1 MKAKYR
7 LLVDFNKDGVTTEY
21 IKKIVCA
28 NNSETELFR
37 LPDIKSVLK
46 FRKVELPNSLPK
58 MKILMNVVVGI
69 LEVYEDGETLT
80 CSIQETEHYTLEMI
94 EELKGADF
102 KETKSNLKKLYE
114 TQIAGEDA
122 LLLNP
127 IHNIN
132 SK

>member
-1 MKAKYR
+1 MKTK
-7 LLVDFNKDGVTTEY
+7 LLADFQKSGETTDY
-21 IKKIVCA
+21 IKRIVCT
-28 NNSETELFR
+28 NNEGTETFR
-37 LPDIKSVLK
+37 IPDINSILK
-46 FRKVELPNSLPK
+46 FRKAEIPYLLKNIKV
-58 MKILMNVVVGI
+58 LMNEKEGI

-127 IHNIN
+127 IHNLN
-132 SK
+132 SKI

>member
-7 LLVDFNKDGVTTEY
+7 LLVDFNKDGHTTEW
-21 IKKIVCA
+21 IKEIVCA
-28 NNSETELFR
+28 NNSESEFFR
-37 LPDIKSVLK
+37 IPDINSILK
-46 FRKVELPNSLPK
+46 FRKAKMENCLIK
-58 MKILMNVVVGI
+58 MKVLMNEKEGV

-80 CSIQETEHYTLEMI
+80 CSIQETEHYTLEMV
-94 EELKGADF
+94 EDLKGADF

-127 IHNIN
+127 IHNLN